1 MIHEE
6 TRQDA
11 QGRIVAT
18 VAADVKYAVGAGAQA
33 VSFFVER
40 EDRLFQ
46 SPVTWYVKDRRWG
59 LSPGYDRSNGHFDRA
74 VVPQCLFCHAN
85 RVEPLGLSA
94 NKYVQPVFHDG
105 GEIGCER
112 CHGPG
117 ELHVSGSASS
127 ELPDW
132 TIVNPRHLEPRLR
145 EAVCE
150 QCHLLGDQRVERAG
164 RGVFDYRPGLP
175 LTSFIAIFNRE
186 REREKKFGGHV
197 EQMRASRCYRASQ
210 GRLGCIS
217 CHNPHELPAPDK
229 RIAYFRDRCLTCHD
243 KHGCS
248 LPEAA
253 RRSQGPED
261 DCVRCHMQA
270 FPKTEIAHVA
280 TTDHRILRMPEE
292 GRETPVHK
300 AAPGSPLTLVHAE
313 DLDAGEQS
321 ACERERAI
329 ALATEGPMVGDPKL
343 RAQLGTEAQ
352 AIIDGFLAAQPED
365 VAARHARAR
374 SLRLQGRLREAMA
387 GYDELLREAPDFEAV
402 LDEAG
407 SLAAEL
413 GDRTSALRFARRSV
427 SLNPWSSALRER
439 LAQSL
444 FFDRK
449 WTESIEEA
457 AAALRLNPFLPLPR
471 TIRVHAALQTNDLA
485 LARQEIDTLIAL
497 NPSQRKILE
506 DWFEQQRRATAQR
519 H

>member
-6 TRQDA
+6 SRRDA
-11 QGRIVAT
+11 QGRVVAA
-18 VAADVKYAVGAGAQA
+18 VAADVKYAVGAGSQA

-40 EDRLFQ
+40 EGRLFQ
-46 SPVTWYVKDRRWG
+46 SPVTWYAKERRWG
-59 LSPGYDRSNGHFDRA
+59 LSPGYDRSNGHFNRA

-85 RVEPLGLSA
+85 RVEPVGLSA

-117 ELHVSGSASS
+117 ELHVSGSAWS
-127 ELPDW
+127 EGPDW
-132 TIVNPRHLEPRLR
+132 TIVNPRHLEPTLR

-150 QCHLLGDQRVERAG
+150 QCHLLGDQRVEREG

-175 LTSFIAIFNRE
+175 LTKFIAIFDRQRE
-186 REREKKFGGHV
+186 GDKKFGGHV
-197 EQMRASRCYRASQ
+197 EQMRASRCFRESQ

-217 CHNPHELPAPDK
+217 CHNPHELPSPEK
-229 RIAYFRDRCLTCHD
+229 RVAYFRERCLTCHD
-243 KHGCS
+243 QRGCS
-248 LPEAA
+248 LSELQ
-253 RRSQGPED
+253 RRSGSPED
-261 DCVRCHMQA
+261 SCVQCHMPA

-280 TTDHRILRMPEE
+280 STDHRILRVPE
-292 GRETPVHK
+292 GQRETPVQRS
-300 AAPGSPLTLVHAE
+300 APGSRLTLVQGE
-313 DLDAGEQS
+313 NLDAGEL
-321 ACERERAI
+321 AALERERAI

-343 RAQLGTEAQ
+343 RAQLGAEAQ
-352 AIIDGFLAAQPED
+352 SLLEQILAAQPD
-365 VAARHARAR
+365 DLTARHAHAR

-387 GYDELLREAPDFEAV
+387 GYEELLRQAPEFETV

-407 SLAAEL
+407 SLAIDL
-413 GDRTSALRFARRSV
+413 SDRTSALRLARQSV

-444 FFDRK
+444 FFDHK
-449 WTESIEEA
+449 WTESIQEA
-457 AAALRLNPFLPLPR
+457 AEALRLNPFLPLPR
-471 TIRVHAALQTNDLA
+471 TIRVHAALQQKDVA

-497 NPSQRKILE
+497 NPNQRKVLE
-506 DWFEQQRRATAQR
+506 NWFDQQRQATAQR